1 MNSLTKKAFL
11 RHVSRS
17 TNLLKGGLPMLR
29 YVLAAILT
37 ISMLSGVAQ
46 AAGKT
51 YTVASD
57 GTWPP
62 MEYLDDKKQ
71 IMGYSSDYLRAI
83 EKQVNVK
90 FDIRNVAWDGIFAG
104 VAAGNYDIV
113 ASSVTITPERQKQFL
128 FSDPYCEIHQAL
140 VVPKGS
146 PVKDLKALKG
156 KKVGGQIGTTGIF
169 VMEKANVGAIIREYE
184 DVGLAMQDMAN
195 GRIDAVMCD
204 DPVAKYYANKR
215 SDFADKFRV
224 ALLTPDVELYGFTVK
239 KGNDDI
245 VKILNEGIK
254 LVKEKGIEK
263 ELKIKWMGA
272 E

>member
-1 MNSLTKKAFL
+1 MM
-11 RHVSRS
+11 RY
-17 TNLLKGGLPMLR
+17 LLA
-29 YVLAAILT
+29 VILT
-37 ISMLSGVAQ
+37 LGMMSSVAQ
-46 AAGKT
+46 AAEKT

-62 MEYLDDKKQ
+62 MEFLDNKKQ

-83 EKQVNVK
+83 AKEVGVK
-90 FDIRNVAWDGIFAG
+90 FEIKNIAWDGIFAG

-113 ASSVTITPERQKQFL
+113 ASSVTITPERQKQFS
-128 FSDPYCEIHQAL
+128 FSDPYCEIYQAL
-140 VVPKGS
+140 IVPKDS
-146 PVKDLKALKG
+146 PVKSLADLKG

-169 VMEKANVGAIIREYE
+169 VMEKAKTGATIREYE

-204 DPVAKYYANKR
+204 DPVAKYYANKQQ
-215 SDFADKFRV
+215 DFTNKFKV
-224 ALLTPDVELYGFTVK
+224 VLQTPEAEYYGFTVK
-239 KGNDDI
+239 KGNDEI
-245 VKILNEGIK
+245 VKMLNAGIK

>member
-1 MNSLTKKAFL
+1 MFRILMTA
-11 RHVSRS
+11 
-17 TNLLKGGLPMLR
+17 LLALGLFCSI
-29 YVLAAILT
+29 AI
-37 ISMLSGVAQ
+37 AKD
-46 AAGKT
+46 KT

-62 MEYLDDKKQ
+62 MEYLDDNKKV
-71 IMGYSSDYLRAI
+71 IGYSTDYIRAVGK
-83 EKQVNVK
+83 EMGVE

-128 FSDPYCEIHQAL
+128 FTDPYCEIRQAL
-140 VVPKGS
+140 IVPIDSTIKS
-146 PVKDLKALKG
+146 MADLKG

-169 VMEKANVGAIIREYE
+169 VVQKADVGAEIKEYE
-184 DVGLAMQDMAN
+184 DLGLAAEDMAN
-195 GRIDAVMCD
+195 GRIDAVMAD
-204 DPVAKYYANKR
+204 APVSKYFANKRKDYANK
-215 SDFADKFRV
+215 FKV
-224 ALLTPDVELYGFTVK
+224 VYETPEAEYYGFTLK
-239 KGNDDI
+239 KGQEDL

-254 LVKEKGIEK
+254 RVQEKGIEK

>member
-1 MNSLTKKAFL
+1 MTRYLLALCLTL
-11 RHVSRS
+11 
-17 TNLLKGGLPMLR
+17 TMLC
-29 YVLAAILT
+29 
-37 ISMLSGVAQ
+37 GVAN
-46 AAGKT
+46 AAEKV

-62 MEYLDDKKQ
+62 MEFLDDNKK
-71 IMGYSSDYLRAI
+71 IMGYSSDYILAI
-83 EKQVNVK
+83 GKELGVK
-90 FDIRNVAWDGIFAG
+90 FDIKNIAWDGIFAG

-140 VVPKGS
+140 IVPKNS
-146 PVKDLKALKG
+146 DIKDLTSLKG

-169 VMEKANVGAIIREYE
+169 VLEKAKVGAVIREYE

-204 DPVAKYYANKR
+204 DPVAKFYANKKQ
-215 SDFADKFRV
+215 DFTDKFKV
-224 ALLTPDVELYGFTVK
+224 VYQTPEVELYGFTVK
-239 KGNDDI
+239 KGNDEI
-245 VKILNEGIK
+245 VKMLNEGIK

-263 ELKIKWMGA
+263 ELKVKWMGA

>member
-1 MNSLTKKAFL
+1 MF
-11 RHVSRS
+11 
-17 TNLLKGGLPMLR
+17 R
-29 YVLAAILT
+29 YLLAAVLT
-37 ISMLSGVAQ
+37 LGIMSGVAQ
-46 AAGKT
+46 AAEKT

-62 MEYLDDKKQ
+62 MEFLDDKKQ
-71 IMGYSSDYLRAI
+71 VMGYSSDYLRAI
-83 EKQVNVK
+83 AKEVGVK
-90 FDIRNVAWDGIFAG
+90 FDIKNIAWDGIFAG

-128 FSDPYCEIHQAL
+128 FTDPYCEIHQAL
-140 VVPKGS
+140 IVPKDS
-146 PVKDLKALKG
+146 AIKSLADLKG

-169 VMEKANVGAIIREYE
+169 VMEKAKTGATIKEYE

-204 DPVAKYYANKR
+204 DPVAKYYANKKQ
-215 SDFADKFRV
+215 DFTNKFKV
-224 ALLTPDVELYGFTVK
+224 AFQTPEVEYYGFTLK
-239 KGNDDI
+239 KGNEEI
-245 VKILNEGIK
+245 AKILNKGIK
-254 LVKEKGIEK
+254 MVKEKGIEK

>member
-1 MNSLTKKAFL
+1 M
-11 RHVSRS
+11 V
-17 TNLLKGGLPMLR
+17 R
-29 YVLAAILT
+29 YLFAAILT
-37 ISMLSGVAQ
+37 LGLISGVAH
-46 AAGKT
+46 AAEKV

-62 MEYLDDKKQ
+62 MEYLDDNKQ
-71 IMGYSSDYLRAI
+71 VVGYSSDYLRAI
-83 EKQVNVK
+83 EKQVGVK
-90 FDIRNVAWDGIFAG
+90 FDIRNIAWDGIFAG

-128 FSDPYCEIHQAL
+128 FSDPYCEIYQAL
-140 VVPKGS
+140 VVAKDS
-146 PVKDLKALKG
+146 PVKSLADLKG

-169 VMEKANVGAIIREYE
+169 VMEKANTGAIIREYE
-184 DVGLAMQDMAN
+184 DVGLAMQDLAN

-215 SDFADKFRV
+215 QDFTDKFRV
-224 ALLTPDVELYGFTVK
+224 ALQTPEVEYYGFTVK
-239 KGNDDI
+239 KGNDEI
-245 VKILNEGIK
+245 VKVLNKGIK
-254 LVKEKGIEK
+254 MVKEKGIEK

>member
-1 MNSLTKKAFL
+1 MF
-11 RHVSRS
+11 
-17 TNLLKGGLPMLR
+17 R
-29 YVLAAILT
+29 YLLAAVLT
-37 ISMLSGVAQ
+37 LGIMSGVAQ
-46 AAGKT
+46 AAEKT

-62 MEYLDDKKQ
+62 MEFLDDKKQ
-71 IMGYSSDYLRAI
+71 VMGYSSDYLRAI
-83 EKQVNVK
+83 AKELGAK
-90 FDIRNVAWDGIFAG
+90 FDIKNIAWDGIFAG

-113 ASSVTITPERQKQFL
+113 ASSVTITPERQKQFA

-140 VVPKGS
+140 IVPKDS
-146 PVKDLKALKG
+146 TVKSLADLKG

-169 VMEKANVGAIIREYE
+169 VMEKAKTGATIREYE

-204 DPVAKYYANKR
+204 DPVAKYYANKKQ
-215 SDFADKFRV
+215 DFTNKFKV
-224 ALLTPDVELYGFTVK
+224 ALQTSDVELYGFTVK

-245 VKILNEGIK
+245 VKMLNKGIK
-254 LVKEKGIEK
+254 MVKEKGIEK

>member
-1 MNSLTKKAFL
+1 MFRNFLATIFTFVLLT
-11 RHVSRS
+11 
-17 TNLLKGGLPMLR
+17 
-29 YVLAAILT
+29 
-37 ISMLSGVAQ
+37 GVAH
-46 AAGKT
+46 AEKV

-62 MEYLDDKKQ
+62 MEYLDDDKKVV
-71 IMGYSSDYLRAI
+71 GYSTGYLRAI
-83 EKQVNVK
+83 EEQVNVK
-90 FDIRNVAWDGIFAG
+90 FDIRNIAWDGIFAG
-104 VAAGNYDIV
+104 VAAGTYDIV

-140 VVPKGS
+140 VVPKDS
-146 PVKDLKALKG
+146 TVKSLNDLKG

-204 DPVAKYYANKR
+204 DPVAKYFANKK
-215 SDFADKFRV
+215 SDFTDKFRV
-224 ALLTPDVELYGFTVK
+224 ALQTPDVEYYGFTVK
-239 KGNDDI
+239 KGNEAI

>member
-1 MNSLTKKAFL
+1 MFL
-11 RHVSRS
+11 GHNYKLQLYLRG
-17 TNLLKGGLPMLR
+17 KCMLR
-29 YVLAAILT
+29 TLFATFLCFGLLVGA
-37 ISMLSGVAQ
+37 AQ
-46 AAGKT
+46 AAQKV

-62 MEYLDDKKQ
+62 LEYLSDKKE
-71 IMGYSSDYLRAI
+71 IVGYSSDYLHAI
-83 EKQVNVK
+83 AEQMNVK
-90 FDIRNVAWDGIFAG
+90 FDIRNIAWDGIFAG

-113 ASSVTITPERQKQFL
+113 ASSVTITPERKKQFL
-128 FSDPYCEIHQAL
+128 FSDPYCEIYQAL
-140 VVPKGS
+140 VVAKNS
-146 PVKDLKALKG
+146 PITSLSHLKL

-184 DVGLAMQDMAN
+184 DVGLAMMDLAN

-215 SDFADKFRV
+215 EDFHNKFRV
-224 ALLTPDVELYGFTVK
+224 ALQTKDVEHYGFTVK
-239 KGNDDI
+239 KGNEHI

-263 ELKIKWMGA
+263 ELKLKWMGA